1 MSYYYSYPYG
11 PVPNPMDS
19 YWRFQSGNSMGV
31 PPMGVNPSAVEPPFP
46 SGATITPQT
55 PNEPG
60 QTPPT
65 PPQDIYYNPQNPS
78 GFVNPFG
85 NVLAGRIGGSYI
97 ENILRLNRGKM
108 ATVYMTF
115 DTGQTAMNK
124 SFTGVVEAA
133 GKDHIILSDPNT
145 GHRYV
150 LLMVYVDYIEFPE
163 EINYYYPIDNT
174 LNIVDPDL
182 LEKYPDIAYVYNYV
196 KQQQEKE
203 KQQQQQQMTP
213 GDVTQQY

>member
-19 YWRFQSGNSMGV
+19 YLRFQSATPG
-31 PPMGVNPSAVEPPFP
+31 GVNPNMVPPYP
-46 SGATITPQT
+46 SGSTITPQT
-55 PNEPG
+55 PDEPG
-60 QTPPT
+60 QNNAKQQ
-65 PPQDIYYNPQNPS
+65 QDIFYNPQNPT
-78 GFVNPFG
+78 GFINPFG
-85 NVLAGRIGGSYI
+85 NILAGRAGSYI
-97 ENILRLNRGKM
+97 ENIVRLNRGKM

-115 DTGQTAMNK
+115 QTGQSAMNK

-163 EINYYYPIDNT
+163 EINYYYPADNT

-182 LEKYPDIAYVYNYV
+182 LQKYPDIAYVYNYV

-203 KQQQQQQMTP
+203 KQKQEQQQQMNP
-213 GDVTQQY
+213 GDYSQQY

>member
-19 YWRFQSGNSMGV
+19 YWRYQSVTPGGTNQNTI
-31 PPMGVNPSAVEPPFP
+31 PPYPA
-46 SGATITPQT
+46 GAPITPQT
-55 PNEPG
+55 PDEPN
-60 QTPPT
+60 QVPQPPL
-65 PPQDIYYNPQNPS
+65 YNPAI
-78 GFVNPFG
+78 VPFG
-85 NVLAGRIGGSYI
+85 NTLARGINSYI

-115 DTGQTAMNK
+115 QAGQTAMNK

-145 GHRYV
+145 GHRYI

-182 LEKYPDIAYVYNYV
+182 LEKYPDLAAVYNFV
-196 KQQQEKE
+196 KQQQEQQLQQLKQ
-203 KQQQQQQMTP
+203 QQQQQQMTQ
-213 GDVTQQY
+213 GDLTQQY

>member
-11 PVPNPMDS
+11 SVPNPMDS
-19 YWRFQSGNSMGV
+19 YWRFQSATPG
-31 PPMGVNPSAVEPPFP
+31 GVNQNVIPPYP
-46 SGATITPQT
+46 AGAPITPQT
-55 PNEPG
+55 PDEPG
-60 QTPPT
+60 QTLGSTGQQNP
-65 PPQDIYYNPQNPS
+65 YFSPQNPN

-85 NVLAGRIGGSYI
+85 NVLASRMGSYI

-108 ATVYMTF
+108 ATIYMTF
-115 DTGQTAMNK
+115 QTGQSAMNK

-145 GHRYV
+145 GHRYI

-196 KQQQEKE
+196 KQQQEKQ
-203 KQQQQQQMTP
+203 KQQQQQQTNQ
-213 GDVTQQY
+213 GDLTQQY